1 MELSRKCH
9 YGGQSEREG
18 AINQVKVLYSWRR
31 DTGLSERGRK
41 RQAVQVQMT
50 SVASWVRR

>member
-1 MELSRKCH
+1 MESSRKCH

-18 AINQVKVLYSWRR
+18 AINQVEVLYSWRR
-31 DTGLSERGRK
+31 DTGLSELGRK

-50 SVASWVRR
+50 SVPSWVRR